1 MKKLIK
7 EPLAHFVVLG
17 ILLFLL
23 YGLVNKKTDSRDYIV
38 IDDFDLESII
48 SSWEMQWKR
57 LPTER
62 ELKNLIEQNIKQEI
76 FYQEALKMNLDHN
89 DEIIKRRLSQKMQFL
104 SNDLATI
111 NEPTDEELMRYYDK
125 NFKKYL
131 TPYKYSFYQII
142 FSPDKR
148 LDNHSDAIHVL
159 ELNPSASFEQ
169 MKEKGDK
176 FPLAYFFEEADTS
189 EISRKF
195 GSSFSTSLL
204 DLRTDSWIG
213 PIRSGFGEHLVF
225 ITKKT
230 MPKRPEFTHIRKDL
244 IRDYEYENQQIFS
257 DLVYKELRKKYE
269 IEYQIK
275 SDKFD
280 ASFIEL
286 LEETDQ

>member
-1 MKKLIK
+1 
-7 EPLAHFVVLG
+7 
-17 ILLFLL
+17 
-23 YGLVNKKTDSRDYIV
+23 
-38 IDDFDLESII
+38 
-48 SSWEMQWKR
+48 
-57 LPTER
+57 
-62 ELKNLIEQNIKQEI
+62 
-76 FYQEALKMNLDHN
+76 
-89 DEIIKRRLSQKMQFL
+89 
-104 SNDLATI
+104 
-111 NEPTDEELMRYYDK
+111 
-125 NFKKYL
+125 
-131 TPYKYSFYQII
+131 
-142 FSPDKR
+142 
-148 LDNHSDAIHVL
+148 
-159 ELNPSASFEQ
+159 

>member
-159 ELNPSASFEQ
+159 
-169 MKEKGDK
+169 
-176 FPLAYFFEEADTS
+176 
-189 EISRKF
+189 
-195 GSSFSTSLL
+195 
-204 DLRTDSWIG
+204 
-213 PIRSGFGEHLVF
+213 
-225 ITKKT
+225 
-230 MPKRPEFTHIRKDL
+230 
-244 IRDYEYENQQIFS
+244 
-257 DLVYKELRKKYE
+257 
-269 IEYQIK
+269 
-275 SDKFD
+275 
-280 ASFIEL
+280 
-286 LEETDQ
+286 